1 MVIIMAGFFL
11 VQTYLLMV
19 GNIPPKPEKTE
30 EEEKEEKEKEKEKE
44 SNEKSEDGV
53 ALVKI

>member
-1 MVIIMAGFFL
+1 MAGFFL

-44 SNEKSEDGV
+44 KENNEKSEDGV

>member
-1 MVIIMAGFFL
+1 MAGFFL

-44 SNEKSEDGV
+44 NNEKSEDGV